1 MPDASKKS
9 RPLASHIEDTVVEI
23 VSPDSTDVIL
33 GVEDDRSEASRE
45 AARQQIAERG
55 RGRAPV
61 PLIVMGVLCI
71 LAGLV
76 VVPRIVTMLMGVP
89 AVFTGEMSTYSVAT
103 RVLFV
108 VLVACAVLTVLALV
122 VLGARLLA
130 NRRRG
135 GRLTAE
141 VTIVLLI
148 ADLALSIMLYGMS
161 FDLAAFA
168 LGGFILVAMLTYIDP
183 TLTQERQ
190 LQRKLRDMNVRDDVE
205 SGELGRDKTGKGF
218 IRLDFFNL
226 FWIFVLASFL
236 GDMVETVYHVAV
248 VDPGVYQDRA
258 GLLFGPF
265 SPIYGFGATLMTI
278 ALNRFHNAHLIVVF
292 LVSAVIGGAFE
303 YFASWFLQ
311 FAFGVCAWDYSGT
324 FLSIGGRT
332 NFMFMCF
339 WGLLGVVWVKLLLP
353 IMLRIVNLIPWK
365 WRYTITAVAAA
376 LYIADGIMTLVALD
390 CWYGRLAGKPAD
402 NALAQFCAEHFDN
415 DWMAERFQSMSINP
429 DASTRTH

>member
-1 MPDASKKS
+1 
-9 RPLASHIEDTVVEI
+9 
-23 VSPDSTDVIL
+23 
-33 GVEDDRSEASRE
+33 
-45 AARQQIAERG
+45 
-55 RGRAPV
+55 
-61 PLIVMGVLCI
+61 
-71 LAGLV
+71 
-76 VVPRIVTMLMGVP
+76 
-89 AVFTGEMSTYSVAT
+89 
-103 RVLFV
+103 
-108 VLVACAVLTVLALV
+108 
-122 VLGARLLA
+122 
-130 NRRRG
+130 
-135 GRLTAE
+135 
-141 VTIVLLI
+141 
-148 ADLALSIMLYGMS
+148 MLYGMS
-161 FDLAAFA
+161 FELAAFA
-168 LGGFILVAMLTYIDP
+168 LAGFVLVALLTYIDP
-183 TLTQERQ
+183 SLSQERE

-205 SGELGRDKTGKGF
+205 SGALGRDKSGKGF

-236 GDMVETVYHVAV
+236 GDMVETVYHVLV

-339 WGLLGVVWVKLLLP
+339 WGILGVLWVKLLLP
-353 IMLRIVNLIPWK
+353 VMLRVVNLIPWK
-365 WRYTITAVAAA
+365 WRYTITTIAAA
-376 LYIADGIMTLVALD
+376 LYIADGAMTLVALD

-402 NALAQFCAEHFDN
+402 NALAEFCAQHFD
-415 DWMAERFQSMSINP
+415 DAWMSERFQSMSIDPSN
-429 DASTRTH
+429 STRTN

>member
-1 MPDASKKS
+1 MLVACVV
-9 RPLASHIEDTVVEI
+9 ATVVML
-23 VSPDSTDVIL
+23 V
-33 GVEDDRSEASRE
+33 
-45 AARQQIAERG
+45 
-55 RGRAPV
+55 
-61 PLIVMGVLCI
+61 VMGVRLI
-71 LAGLV
+71 L
-76 VVPRIVTMLMGVP
+76 
-89 AVFTGEMSTYSVAT
+89 
-103 RVLFV
+103 
-108 VLVACAVLTVLALV
+108 
-122 VLGARLLA
+122 

-135 GRLTAE
+135 ARLTAE
-141 VTIVLLI
+141 GTIALLI
-148 ADLALSIMLYGMS
+148 ADLTLSIMLYGMS

-168 LGGFILVAMLTYIDP
+168 LGGFVLVAMLTYIDP
-183 TLTQERQ
+183 SLSEERE

-205 SGELGRDKTGKGF
+205 SGKLGRDKSGKGY

-278 ALNRFHNAHLIVVF
+278 ALNRFHNAHIIVVF

-339 WGLLGVVWVKLLLP
+339 WGILGVLWVKLLLP
-353 IMLRIVNLIPWK
+353 VMLSIVNLIPWK
-365 WRYTITAVAAA
+365 WRYTITSVAAV
-376 LYIADGIMTLVALD
+376 LYIADGVMTLVALD

-402 NALAQFCAEHFDN
+402 NALAQFCADYFN
-415 DWMAERFQSMSINP
+415 DEWMSERFQSMSIDPSN
-429 DASTRTH
+429 STRAS

>member
-1 MPDASKKS
+1 MNEERTADKGK
-9 RPLASHIEDTVVEI
+9 PLTAVVVEAI
-23 VSPDSTDVIL
+23 TEIIDPDSTDAIP
-33 GVEDDRSEASRE
+33 GVEDERCQASR
-45 AARQQIAERG
+45 AQLKPQSG
-55 RGRAPV
+55 PQPPW
-61 PLIVMGVLCI
+61 PLLLLGTLCI
-71 LAGLV
+71 LIGGV
-76 VVPRIVTMLMGVP
+76 VIPRVVSLLMGVG
-89 AVFTGEMSTYSVAT
+89 AVFTGQLSVYSIAT

-108 VLVACAVLTVLALV
+108 MLVACVVATVVMLV
-122 VLGARLLA
+122 VMGVRLIL

-135 GRLTAE
+135 ARLTAE
-141 VTIVLLI
+141 GTIALLI
-148 ADLALSIMLYGMS
+148 ADLTLSIMLYGMS

-168 LGGFILVAMLTYIDP
+168 LGGFVLVAMLTYIDP
-183 TLTQERQ
+183 SLSEERE

-205 SGELGRDKTGKGF
+205 SGKLGRDKSGKGY

-278 ALNRFHNAHLIVVF
+278 ALNRFHNAHIIVVF

-339 WGLLGVVWVKLLLP
+339 WGILGVLWVKLLLP
-353 IMLRIVNLIPWK
+353 VMLNIVNLIPWK
-365 WRYTITAVAAA
+365 WRYTITSVAAV
-376 LYIADGIMTLVALD
+376 LYIADGVMTLVALD

-402 NALAQFCAEHFDN
+402 NALAQFCADYFN
-415 DWMAERFQSMSINP
+415 DEWMSERFQSMSIDPSN
-429 DASTRTH
+429 STRAS

>member
-1 MPDASKKS
+1 MPE
-9 RPLASHIEDTVVEI
+9 RPNKEKRHTTIVEEALTEI
-23 VSPDSTDVIL
+23 IDPDSTDAIP
-33 GVEDDRSEASRE
+33 GVEDER
-45 AARQQIAERG
+45 AAAERKKAAG
-55 RGRAPV
+55 PRGRAPW
-61 PLIVMGVLCI
+61 PLILLGILCI
-71 LAGLV
+71 LAGAV
-76 VVPRIVTMLMGVP
+76 VVPRIVTLLLGVG
-89 AVFTGEMSTYSVAT
+89 AVFTGQLSAYSVAT

-108 VLVACAVLTVLALV
+108 VLVVCAVLTVAALII
-122 VLGARLLA
+122 LGIRLLT

-135 GRLTAE
+135 ARLTAE
-141 VTIVLLI
+141 LTIVLLI

-183 TLTQERQ
+183 SLSEERQ
-190 LQRKLRDMNVRDDVE
+190 LQRKLRDMNLRDDME
-205 SGELGRDKTGKGF
+205 SGKLGRDKTGKGY

-278 ALNRFHNAHLIVVF
+278 ALNRFHHAHLIVVF

-339 WGLLGVVWVKLLLP
+339 WGILGVLWVKLLLP
-353 IMLRIVNLIPWK
+353 VMLSIVNLIPWK
-365 WRYTITAVAAA
+365 WRYTITAIAAV
-376 LYIADGIMTLVALD
+376 LYIADGVMTLVALD

-402 NALAQFCAEHFDN
+402 NALAEFCAQHFDN
-415 DWMAERFQSMSINP
+415 QWMADRFQSMSVNP
-429 DASTRTH
+429 DISTRTN

>member
-1 MPDASKKS
+1 MAPERKPEAKPLVETLKEVAAEVVDPDATDAIPGVADDRHDRQQAS
-9 RPLASHIEDTVVEI
+9 RHAQEQGGHAPATLIALAVLCLVGAAAAVPGTF
-23 VSPDSTDVIL
+23 TMLL
-33 GVEDDRSEASRE
+33 GVGS
-45 AARQQIAERG
+45 
-55 RGRAPV
+55 
-61 PLIVMGVLCI
+61 
-71 LAGLV
+71 
-76 VVPRIVTMLMGVP
+76 
-89 AVFTGEMSTYSVAT
+89 VFDGSYGTFSVAT
-103 RVLFV
+103 RVLYV
-108 VLVACAVLTVLALV
+108 ILVASVVATIATLAVL
-122 VLGARLLA
+122 GIRLLR
-130 NRRRG
+130 NKRRG
-135 GRLTAE
+135 ARLTAE
-141 VTIVLLI
+141 TTIVLLI

-161 FDLAAFA
+161 FELAAFA
-168 LGGFILVAMLTYIDP
+168 LAGFVLVALLTYIDP
-183 TLTQERQ
+183 SLSQERE

-205 SGELGRDKTGKGF
+205 SGALGRDKSGKGF

-236 GDMVETVYHVAV
+236 GDMVETVYHVLV

-339 WGLLGVVWVKLLLP
+339 WGILGVLWVKLLLP
-353 IMLRIVNLIPWK
+353 VMLRVVNLIPWK
-365 WRYTITAVAAA
+365 WRYTITTIAAA
-376 LYIADGIMTLVALD
+376 LYIADGAMTLVALD

-402 NALAQFCAEHFDN
+402 NALAEFCAQHFD
-415 DWMAERFQSMSINP
+415 DAWMSERFQSMSIDPSN
-429 DASTRTH
+429 STRTN